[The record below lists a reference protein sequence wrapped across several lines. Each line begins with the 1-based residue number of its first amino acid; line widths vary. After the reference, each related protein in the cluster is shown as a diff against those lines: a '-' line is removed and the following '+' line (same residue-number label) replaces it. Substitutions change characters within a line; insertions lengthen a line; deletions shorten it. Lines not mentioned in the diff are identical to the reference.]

1 MAAVEV
7 GVGIEI
13 WVLSWMPATGKQLER
28 KLVKPCAWDLDLNS
42 IGVRGR
48 TKQGFQGEVA
58 CDLGI
63 KNWKKPDNPS
73 YLGGRV
79 HKPAQANS
87 S

>member
-1 MAAVEV
+1 MDASNWKA
-7 GVGIEI
+7 I
-13 WVLSWMPATGKQLER
+13 GKEAGKAMCLGNSN
-28 KLVKPCAWDLDLNS
+28 LNS